1 MNKNLVRIA
10 FLCTGVLVGFGVI
23 FLVLDNLYKTKEDYQ
38 KSDPSVSEF
47 VDIDV
52 DRLATSD
59 SPQMTS
65 LEVPD
70 RIVDLELPEQLFDLK
85 VAITS
90 WVSVLDHE
98 KVLDWLNQSTQ
109 KDWQVSIQIR
119 TELQTALV
127 QKLMQSSLHQALEF
141 ALARLEPVRSTL
153 GSLVLFE
160 WATTDLQGA
169 MDNVKSLPAEDR
181 YWILNTILTAQD
193 ELTREEQTDVA
204 RELGDEAYALTF
216 YFQSLLADE
225 NATPKDQWYEIIPLI
240 EVENRQH
247 LDILEAVA
255 VTWIKQDGIEMFD
268 AMRASI
274 SDTRTLESVAFDV
287 LFGSLAEDPEYLV
300 PTFEYT
306 YAQEDDFPRKSF
318 ILNSVISKWA
328 REDPDAVMRRTESLP
343 PGEYRVE
350 MIEDAYQEL
359 AKREPESLLS
369 DLEAI
374 PRPHRE
380 YTSQTAI
387 RVLGERAPLKA
398 VDIVLEVEDIELQQS
413 LATTFL
419 WTWVGTDAVAVKNW
433 VLNLPMD
440 NALRDFLLAPLAT
453 SFADSDPHLAF
464 DIALQ
469 QSLEVNGDSVQGH
482 EVSVLHQIAW
492 NDVDTALEL
501 LPQVREEVRVA
512 GYSRVTNLLINKG
525 KSKKA
530 IELINELQKQEQLEW
545 IEQNL
550 SSWSETDPTGLL
562 NNLGSV
568 VSGEVRSQ
576 IAVDLYALNQH
587 SNTYSEE
594 ELSSL
599 RHFMKPED
607 RDTLN
612 NLIKQ
617 RLETEDLP

>member
-23 FLVLDNLYKTKEDYQ
+23 FLVLDNLYKTKEDHQ
-38 KSDPSVSEF
+38 KSDPSVSDV

-65 LEVPD
+65 IEVPD

-90 WVSVLDHE
+90 WVLVLDHE

-216 YFQSLLADE
+216 YFQSVLADE

-255 VTWIKQDGIEMFD
+255 VSWIKQDGIDMFD

-274 SDTRTLESVAFDV
+274 TDTRTLESVAFGV

-306 YAQEDDFPRKSF
+306 YALEDDFPWKGF
-318 ILNSVISKWA
+318 ILRSIISEWA
-328 REDPDAVMRRTESLP
+328 TQDPDAVMRRTESLP
-343 PGEYRVE
+343 PGEYRVDMVQE
-350 MIEDAYQEL
+350 AYQEF
-359 AKREPESLLS
+359 AKREPESILS
-369 DLEAI
+369 DLDAI

-387 RVLGERAPLKA
+387 RVLGESTPLKA
-398 VDIVLEVEDIELQQS
+398 VDIVLEVEDLELQQS
-413 LATTFL
+413 LATTLL

-440 NALRDFLLAPLAT
+440 NALRDFLLAPLAS
-453 SFADSDPHLAF
+453 SFVNSDPHLAF

-469 QSLEVNGDSVQGH
+469 QSLQVNGGNVQGH
-482 EVSVLHQIAW
+482 EVSVLLRIAQ
-492 NDVDTALEL
+492 NDIDMALDL

-512 GYSRVTNLLINKG
+512 GYSHVTNLLINKG
-525 KSKKA
+525 KSKAA
-530 IELINELQKQEQLEW
+530 IELINDLQKQEQLEW
-545 IEQNL
+545 IEHNL
-550 SSWSETDPTGLL
+550 WSWSERDAAGLL
-562 NNLGSV
+562 KNLGSV
-568 VSGEVRSQ
+568 VSSEVRSQ
-576 IAVDLYALNQH
+576 IAMNLFAMNQH

-594 ELSSL
+594 DLSSL
-599 RHFMKPED
+599 RQFMKPED
-607 RDTLN
+607 RDALN
-612 NLIKQ
+612 NLIKH